1 MQRCEPVKWAMARGS
16 GVREG
21 RREEGGMVEAFEP
34 RREQPQQELSYSLH
48 FFWNFPLHLARLSV
62 TLTSDCLWRSLP
74 AMLLSGVST

>member
-1 MQRCEPVKWAMARGS
+1 
-16 GVREG
+16 
-21 RREEGGMVEAFEP
+21 MVEAFEP